1 MVKCSVKGEKGAYD
15 VTCDAS
21 MNSASVAS
29 MPGMTPAAK
38 PNAAKPS
45 NAVKSANAVAKP
57 SNAVAKPSNAVAK
70 PSNAVKSLNAVAK
83 PSNAVKSVNAVAK
96 INGSANAVAKSVN
109 AVAKANGSANAAK
122 SVNAVAKANG
132 SANAVAK
139 AALQKNLIN
148 KIPTAK
154 NGLKRVMPMPPPPP
168 QTVMKSSG
176 TSSLA
181 PTGLVAPPLSGKSIG
196 TSMGGRRSKRHS
208 STRKQATRKA

>member
-109 AVAKANGSANAAK
+109 AVAKANGSANA
-122 SVNAVAKANG
+122 
-132 SANAVAK
+132 VAK